1 MIQNGMTGP
10 LAVIQHGTSHAPL
23 APLHSPSGARGTL
36 PLDKLRLRHLRSA
49 SEIQSIV
56 HLRDEIDLS
65 VHAAAG
71 PHFEALEKKETSA
84 ASSAVSSTAATGSG
98 RSASCRWAIN

>member
-10 LAVIQHGTSHAPL
+10 LAGVQHASSHASTH
-23 APLHSPSGARGTL
+23 APSGARGTL
-36 PLDKLRLRHLRSA
+36 PLDKLRLRHLRTA

-71 PHFEALEKKETSA
+71 PQFEALEKKETSA
-84 ASSAVSSTAATGSG
+84 ASSAVSSTKATGSA
-98 RSASCRWAIN
+98 RSASSPWAIN